1 MLIRYVK
8 KQKWIN
14 LETQRMGEHI
24 SMPLLARPD
33 GTRSASKLQ
42 RMAFTTSRLAE
53 FCGEKELTAQTG
65 HAPEEWPLV
74 VAKELIDNALDACEE
89 AEIAPEIDIEVSIE
103 RGEIVIADNG
113 PGLPSAMLGDLL
125 DYTVRVSSREAYVSP
140 SRGQQGNAL
149 KCIIAMPFA
158 LDGTHGTTVI
168 ESQGQAHRILFEMD
182 PVRREPK
189 VLRDMRGAGCTKR
202 HPYHVRWPETA
213 CHLEW

>member
-1 MLIRYVK
+1 
-8 KQKWIN
+8 
-14 LETQRMGEHI
+14 MGEHI

-125 DYTVRVSSREAYVSP
+125 DDTVRVSSR
-140 SRGQQGNAL
+140 
-149 KCIIAMPFA
+149 
-158 LDGTHGTTVI
+158 
-168 ESQGQAHRILFEMD
+168 
-182 PVRREPK
+182 
-189 VLRDMRGAGCTKR
+189 
-202 HPYHVRWPETA
+202 
-213 CHLEW
+213 